1 MLLLTRRIGESIIIG
16 DQITV
21 TVVKIRGSSVQLGI
35 EAPKNVKIV
44 REELLLY
51 EEDPDDDT

>member
-1 MLLLTRRIGESIIIG
+1 MLLLTRKRGESIFIG

-21 TVVKIRGSSVQLGI
+21 TVVKIRDNSVQLGI
-35 EAPKNVKIV
+35 EAPKDVKIV

-51 EEDPDDDT
+51 EENPDDDT

>member
-1 MLLLTRRIGESIIIG
+1 MLVLTRKPKESIFIG

-21 TVVKIRGSSVQLGI
+21 TVIEIKGNAVKLGI
-35 EAPKNVKIV
+35 EAPKDIKIV

-51 EEDPDDDT
+51 EEDPDDT